1 MICPRCGTINPE
13 EAERCSRCQGSL
25 EPPPPESER
34 IFTPARPQ
42 PAAAAGSPEGADS
55 SEHRPS
61 GIPPASPGSSP
72 GNAAPG
78 SWPPPTP
85 GSAVSPPSASAPP
98 PGWPPPPDSDPPP
111 PGSSPPPHDWDPPP
125 PALSGPAPASWDP
138 PPPGPPGWAPPPPP
152 AGAYPAPQ
160 GWGPPTSPQ
169 PAWPPTSAPSTTRP
183 FSPVPNYL
191 IWSILC
197 TVFFF
202 TPAGAVG
209 IVLSVMASRRAAA
222 GDLEGATRASRIAK
236 TSCWVSVILGLVLY
250 LLLAVGAVRLPGS
263 T

>member
-1 MICPRCGTINPE
+1 
-13 EAERCSRCQGSL
+13 
-25 EPPPPESER
+25 
-34 IFTPARPQ
+34 
-42 PAAAAGSPEGADS
+42 
-55 SEHRPS
+55 
-61 GIPPASPGSSP
+61 PPAPG
-72 GNAAPG
+72 
-78 SWPPPTP
+78 
-85 GSAVSPPSASAPP
+85 
-98 PGWPPPPDSDPPP
+98 
-111 PGSSPPPHDWDPPP
+111 
-125 PALSGPAPASWDP
+125 PASWNP
-138 PPPGPPGWAPPPPP
+138 PPSGSPGWAPPPPA

-183 FSPVPNYL
+183 FTPVPNYL

-202 TPAGAVG
+202 TPAGVVG

-222 GDLEGATRASRIAK
+222 GDMEGATRASRMAK